1 MRMLKK
7 INTEMESLKEILKWG
22 DLDVKTKIAYVTA
35 IIAFALGWG
44 LTVAGFVIGAGVV
57 SDSVL
62 WILGQSL
69 VYTAS
74 VFGVGMYVTGEVRGM
89 KRNIRRFIREEERA
103 AADEAGYEQEETEYD
118 N

>member
-1 MRMLKK
+1 
-7 INTEMESLKEILKWG
+7 MESLKEILKWG
-22 DLDVKTKIAYVTA
+22 ELDIKTRLAYVTA

-74 VFGVGMYVTGEVRGM
+74 IFGVGMYVTGEVRGM

-103 AADEAGYEQEETEYD
+103 DANDNDAGFEQEEETEYD

>member
-1 MRMLKK
+1 MK
-7 INTEMESLKEILKWG
+7 NMESLKEILKWG
-22 DLDVKTKIAYVTA
+22 ELDIKTKIAYVTA
-35 IIAFALGWG
+35 IIAFTLGWG
-44 LTVAGFVIGAGVV
+44 LTVAGFVMGAGVV

-89 KRNIRRFIREEERA
+89 KRNIRRFIREEERLSN
-103 AADEAGYEQEETEYD
+103 EGGFVPEEETEEI
-118 N
+118 

>member
-1 MRMLKK
+1 
-7 INTEMESLKEILKWG
+7 MESLKEILKWG
-22 DLDVKTKIAYVTA
+22 ELDIKTRLAYVTA

-74 VFGVGMYVTGEVRGM
+74 IFGVGMYVTGEVRGM

-103 AADEAGYEQEETEYD
+103 AANDNDAGFEQEETEYD

>member
-1 MRMLKK
+1 
-7 INTEMESLKEILKWG
+7 MESLKEILKWG
-22 DLDVKTKIAYVTA
+22 ELDIKTRLAYVTA
-35 IIAFALGWG
+35 IIAFTLGWG

-74 VFGVGMYVTGEVRGM
+74 IFGVGMYVTGEVRGM

-103 AADEAGYEQEETEYD
+103 VTNDNDAGFEQEETEYD